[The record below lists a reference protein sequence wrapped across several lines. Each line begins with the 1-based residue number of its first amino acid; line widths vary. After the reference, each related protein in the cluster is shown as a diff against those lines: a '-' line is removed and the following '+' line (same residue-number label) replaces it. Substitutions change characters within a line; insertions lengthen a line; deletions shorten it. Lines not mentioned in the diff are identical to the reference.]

1 MIKIDAEKTIRV
13 SRGDG
18 FSLNVSANGGEYEFQ
33 PNDVVRL
40 RVYNKKGYEEE
51 PLLDV
56 SRTVESATTSVVLN
70 VTGEQNQ
77 FSGDINKPVTYWYEI
92 SLNEDKT
99 IIGYDEDGAKLF
111 IVYPAEEGVF

>member
-1 MIKIDAEKTIRV
+1 MIKVDADKTIRV

-33 PNDVVRL
+33 PNDVIRL

-51 PLLDV
+51 PLLEV
-56 SRTVESATTSVVLN
+56 SKTVTEETTSVALN
-70 VTGEQNQ
+70 VASEDNM
-77 FSGDINKPVTYWYEI
+77 FSGDINKPMTYWYEI
-92 SLNEDKT
+92 SLNETQT

-111 IVYPAEEGVF
+111 IVYPAEEGM

>member
-1 MIKIDAEKTIRV
+1 MIKVDADKTIRV

-33 PNDVVRL
+33 LNDVVRL
-40 RVYNKKGYEEE
+40 RVYNKKGYEDE

-56 SRTVESATTSVVLN
+56 SKTVTDETTSVTLN
-70 VTGEQNQ
+70 VTKEQNV
-77 FSGDINKPVTYWYEI
+77 FSGDINKPMTYWYEI
-92 SLNEDKT
+92 SLNEDTT